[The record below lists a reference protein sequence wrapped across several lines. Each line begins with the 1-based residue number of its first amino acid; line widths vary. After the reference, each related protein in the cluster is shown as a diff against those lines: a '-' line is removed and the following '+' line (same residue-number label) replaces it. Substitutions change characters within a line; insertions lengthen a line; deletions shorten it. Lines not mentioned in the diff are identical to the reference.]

1 MRKKFYKLIFI
12 FIFIL
17 ALLIPK
23 SLATTEPDF
32 SLNSTSAYLL
42 DVSSGQVL
50 YERNSHEKLY
60 PASLTKVLTAIVV
73 VENAKLDETVTISKS
88 AINSVEFGYISSNL
102 KEGEE
107 LTVEQL
113 LNILIVSS
121 ANDVAVALAEHIS
134 GSVDNF
140 AILMNETATK
150 IGCTNSNF
158 VNPNGTH
165 NENHYSTAYDLSLI
179 GNYALKFDVLK
190 EIFAK
195 TSFTL
200 PSTNLYTSGDR
211 IYSTTNEILLSWN
224 NNYYKYAKGMKTGF
238 TTPAGFCLIT
248 YAQKDDL
255 QLLSVVLNSSTSDN
269 RYLETKKILDYGFNN
284 FSLKKFANKGDII
297 QTVSVKGATK
307 DTKKLNLILNDDL
320 FITVDNDLDL
330 STVKP
335 QININQKIKA
345 PIIEGTV
352 LGSLSYTVNGI
363 TYTQNLIANNDV
375 KSSHLVLKFVI
386 FFITIFVLLILYKL
400 RISKLKK
407 KRINMIKRF

>member
-165 NENHYSTAYDLSLI
+165 NGNHYSTAYDLSLI

-269 RYLETKKILDYGFNN
+269 RYLETKKILDYGFTN
-284 FSLKKFANKGDII
+284 FSLRKFANKGDII
-297 QTVSVKGATK
+297 QTVSVKSATK
-307 DTKKLNLILNDDL
+307 NTKKLNLVLDDDL
-320 FITVDNDLDL
+320 FITVNNDLDL

-335 QININQKIKA
+335 QININKKIKA
-345 PIIEGTV
+345 PIVEGTV

-386 FFITIFVLLILYKL
+386 FFIIIFIVLILYKL

>member
-179 GNYALKFDVLK
+179 GNYALKFDILK

-211 IYSTTNEILLSWN
+211 VYSTTNEILLSWN

-363 TYTQNLIANNDV
+363 TYTQNLIAKNDV

>member
-60 PASLTKVLTAIVV
+60 PASLTKILTAIVV
-73 VENAKLDETVTISKS
+73 VENANLDETVTISKS

-179 GNYALKFDVLK
+179 GNYALKFDILK
-190 EIFAK
+190 KIFAK

-200 PSTNLYTSGDR
+200 PSTNLYTSEDR
-211 IYSTTNEILLSWN
+211 VYSTTNEILLSWN

-335 QININQKIKA
+335 QININKKIKA